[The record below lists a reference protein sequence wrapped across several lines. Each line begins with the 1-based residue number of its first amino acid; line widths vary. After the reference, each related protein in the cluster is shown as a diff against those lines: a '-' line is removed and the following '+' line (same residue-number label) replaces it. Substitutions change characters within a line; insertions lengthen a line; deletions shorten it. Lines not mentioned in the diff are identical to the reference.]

1 MREHPQVF
9 LFYGNQDLLI
19 NEQVLELT
27 NKIVPSD
34 TRDLGFQRF
43 SVEEILKGSENEGQ
57 LSELIQSLESLPFLE
72 ESRVVRLDNIERIK
86 APRSQSDKSKETRLF
101 HAVLNFLN
109 SPLEKTFLVLC
120 SQATRENDFSKPLLN
135 ACKKS
140 GRGRKFVAYDN
151 EQPIEWTR
159 QRALVKGLR
168 IPENV
173 AIELIQL
180 VGNNLN
186 DLDHE
191 LEKLHLLFGT
201 DSVVEANQVRKFV
214 KGHKH
219 YSVYALS
226 ESISKKEL
234 AQSLEFL
241 ETHLKENPRDGV
253 KLFGVLT
260 SQVRRLLRVKYFLNE
275 RLSETEIFSK
285 LRIHPFLG
293 RQLLQNTKG
302 FTLTE
307 LENIQV
313 YLAEIDLSIKFQ
325 QQHVRPHFQNL
336 LEKICSGNFSSA
348 V

>member
-27 NKIVPSD
+27 NKILPSD

-140 GRGRKFVAYDN
+140 GRVRKFVAYDN

-313 YLAEIDLSIKFQ
+313 HLAEIDLSIKFQ
-325 QQHVRPHFQNL
+325 QQHVRPLFQNL
-336 LEKICSGNFSSA
+336 LEKICLGNFSSA

>member
-19 NEQVLELT
+19 DERVLEVT
-27 NKIVPSD
+27 NKILPSD

-43 SVEEILKGSENEGQ
+43 NIEEILKQSENEGQ
-57 LSELIQSLESLPFLE
+57 ISELIQSLESLPFLE
-72 ESRVVRLDNIERIK
+72 ESQVLRLDNIERIK
-86 APRSQSDKSKETRLF
+86 VPKSQSDKSMEVRLF
-101 HAVLNFLN
+101 HAIINFLN

-120 SQATRENDFSKPLLN
+120 SQVTRENDLSKPLFN
-135 ACKKS
+135 ACKKT
-140 GRGRKFVAYDN
+140 GIVRKFVAYDN
-151 EQPIEWTR
+151 DQPIEWTR
-159 QRALVKGLR
+159 QRALRKGLQ

-191 LEKLHLLFGT
+191 LEKLHLLIGGN
-201 DSVVEANQVRKFV
+201 SVVETNQIRKFV
-214 KGHKH
+214 KAQKH
-219 YSVYALS
+219 YSIYALS

-234 AQSLEFL
+234 TQSLEFL
-241 ETHLKENPRDGV
+241 ETHLKENPKDGV

-260 SQVRRLLRVKYFLNE
+260 SQVRRLLLVKYFLNV

-293 RQLLQNTKG
+293 RQLLRNTKG

-307 LENIQV
+307 LENIQAH
-313 YLAEIDLSIKFQ
+313 LAEIDLRIKYQ
-325 QQHVRPHFQNL
+325 QKHVRPLFQNL
-336 LEKICSGNFSSA
+336 LEKICLGNFSSA

>member
-1 MREHPQVF
+1 MRGNPQVF
-9 LFYGNQDLLI
+9 LFYGNQNLLI
-19 NEQVLELT
+19 DEQVLELIS
-27 NKIVPSD
+27 KILPCD

-57 LSELIQSLESLPFLE
+57 LSELIQSIESLPFLE
-72 ESRVVRLDNIERIK
+72 ESRVLRLDNIERIK
-86 APRSQSDKSKETRLF
+86 TPRSQSDKSREARLF
-101 HAVLNFLN
+101 QAILNFLN
-109 SPLEKTFLVLC
+109 SPLEKIYLVLC
-120 SQATRENDFSKPLLN
+120 SQTTRENDLSKPLLN
-135 ACKKS
+135 VCKKG
-140 GRGRKFVAYDN
+140 GRVRKFVAYDN
-151 EQPIEWTR
+151 DQPIEWTR
-159 QRALVKGLR
+159 QRALSKGLQ

-191 LEKLHLLFGT
+191 LEKLHLLLGA
-201 DSVVEANQVRKFV
+201 DSVVDTNQIPKIV

-226 ESISKKEL
+226 ESVSKKEL

-253 KLFGVLT
+253 KLFGILT
-260 SQVRRLLRVKYFLNE
+260 SQVHRLLLVKYFLNE

-313 YLAEIDLSIKFQ
+313 YLAKIDLSIKFQ
-325 QQHVRPHFQNL
+325 QQHVRPLFQNL
-336 LEKICSGNFSSA
+336 LEKICLDNFSSA

>member
-9 LFYGNQDLLI
+9 LFYGNQNLLI
-19 NEQVLELT
+19 DEQVLEVT
-27 NKIVPSD
+27 NKILPSD
-34 TRDLGFQRF
+34 THDLGFQRC
-43 SVEEILKGSENEGQ
+43 SIEEILKGSENEGQ
-57 LSELIQSLESLPFLE
+57 FSELIQSLESLPFLE
-72 ESRVVRLDNIERIK
+72 ESRVLRLDNIERIK
-86 APRSQSDKSKETRLF
+86 APKSQSDKSKETRLF
-101 HAVLNFLN
+101 HAIINFLN

-120 SQATRENDFSKPLLN
+120 SQVTRETDFSKPLLN

-140 GRGRKFVAYDN
+140 GRVRKFVAYDDD
-151 EQPIEWTR
+151 QPIEWTR
-159 QRALVKGLR
+159 QRARSKGLQ

-173 AIELIQL
+173 VIELIQL

-191 LEKLHLLFGT
+191 LEKLRLFYGA
-201 DSVVEANQVRKFV
+201 DSVVETNQIRKFV

-219 YSVYALS
+219 YSIYALS

-234 AQSLEFL
+234 LQSLEFL

-260 SQVRRLLRVKYFLNE
+260 SQVRRLLLVKYFLSE

-293 RQLLQNTKG
+293 RQLLRHTKG
-302 FTLTE
+302 FNLTE

-313 YLAEIDLSIKFQ
+313 HLAEIDLSIKFQ
-325 QQHVRPHFQNL
+325 QQHVRPLFQNS
-336 LEKICSGNFSSA
+336 LEKICLGNFSSA

>member
-1 MREHPQVF
+1 MHPQVF
-9 LFYGNQDLLI
+9 LFYGNQNLLI
-19 NEQVLELT
+19 DEQVFEVT
-27 NKIVPSD
+27 NKILLCD
-34 TRDLGFQRF
+34 THDLGFHRF
-43 SVEEILKGSENEGQ
+43 NIEEILKGSENEGQ
-57 LSELIQSLESLPFLE
+57 FSELIQSIESLPFLE
-72 ESRVVRLDNIERIK
+72 ESRVLRLDNIEKIK
-86 APRSQSDKSKETRLF
+86 APRSQSDKRKETRLF
-101 HAVLNFLN
+101 HAIINFLN

-120 SQATRENDFSKPLLN
+120 SEVTRETDFSKPLLN

-140 GRGRKFVAYDN
+140 GKVRKFVAYDDD
-151 EQPIEWTR
+151 QPIEWTR
-159 QRALVKGLR
+159 QRARSKGLQ

-191 LEKLHLLFGT
+191 LEKLRLLYEA
-201 DSVVEANQVRKFV
+201 DSVVETNQIRKFV

-219 YSVYALS
+219 YSIYALS

-234 AQSLEFL
+234 LQSLEFL

-260 SQVRRLLRVKYFLNE
+260 SQVRRLLVVKYFLSE

-293 RQLLQNTKG
+293 RQLLRNTKG

-307 LENIQV
+307 LENIQAH
-313 YLAEIDLSIKFQ
+313 LAEIDLSIKFQ
-325 QQHVRPHFQNL
+325 QQQVRPLFQNL
-336 LEKICSGNFSSA
+336 LEKICLGNFSSA

>member
-9 LFYGNQDLLI
+9 LFYGNQNLLI
-19 NEQVLELT
+19 DEQVFEVT
-27 NKIVPSD
+27 NKILLSD
-34 TRDLGFQRF
+34 TRVLGFQCF
-43 SVEEILKGSENEGQ
+43 SIEEILKGNENEGQ
-57 LSELIQSLESLPFLE
+57 FSELIQSLESLPFLE
-72 ESRVVRLDNIERIK
+72 ESRVLRLDNIEKIK

-101 HAVLNFLN
+101 HAIINFLN

-120 SQATRENDFSKPLLN
+120 SEVTRETDFSKPLLN

-140 GRGRKFVAYDN
+140 GKVRKFVAYDDD
-151 EQPIEWTR
+151 QPIEWTR
-159 QRALVKGLR
+159 QRARSKGLQ

-186 DLDHE
+186 DLDHG
-191 LEKLHLLFGT
+191 LEKLRLLYGAV
-201 DSVVEANQVRKFV
+201 SVVETNQIRKFV

-219 YSVYALS
+219 YSIYALS

-234 AQSLEFL
+234 LQSLEFL

-260 SQVRRLLRVKYFLNE
+260 SQVRRLLLVKYFLSE

-293 RQLLQNTKG
+293 RQLLRHTKG

-307 LENIQV
+307 LEKIQV
-313 YLAEIDLSIKFQ
+313 HLAELDLSIKFQ
-325 QQHVRPHFQNL
+325 QQHVRPLFQNL
-336 LEKICSGNFSSA
+336 LEKICLGNFSSA

>member
-9 LFYGNQDLLI
+9 LFYGNQNLLI
-19 NEQVLELT
+19 DEQVFEVT
-27 NKIVPSD
+27 NKILLND
-34 TRDLGFQRF
+34 TRDLGFQCF
-43 SVEEILKGSENEGQ
+43 SIEEILKGNENEGQ
-57 LSELIQSLESLPFLE
+57 FSELIQSLESLPFLQ
-72 ESRVVRLDNIERIK
+72 ESRVLRLDNIEKIK

-101 HAVLNFLN
+101 HAIINFLN

-120 SQATRENDFSKPLLN
+120 SQVTRETDFSKPLLN

-140 GRGRKFVAYDN
+140 GKVRKFVAYDDD
-151 EQPIEWTR
+151 QPIEWTR
-159 QRALVKGLR
+159 QRARSKGLQ

-191 LEKLHLLFGT
+191 LEKLRLLYGA
-201 DSVVEANQVRKFV
+201 DSVVETNQIRKFV

-219 YSVYALS
+219 YSIYALS

-234 AQSLEFL
+234 LQSLEFL

-260 SQVRRLLRVKYFLNE
+260 SQVRRLLLVKYFLSE
-275 RLSETEIFSK
+275 RLSEAEIFSK

-293 RQLLQNTKG
+293 RQLLRHTKG
-302 FTLTE
+302 FTQTE

-313 YLAEIDLSIKFQ
+313 HLAEIDLSIKFQ
-325 QQHVRPHFQNL
+325 QQHVRPLFQNL
-336 LEKICSGNFSSA
+336 LEKICLGNFSSA